1 MAIQLDVTRLSSSAA
16 NLAGADV
23 QTAESAPSK
32 LSPLLG
38 GASLSVSSGTM
49 SDLEALVAKLKNEN
63 EKTKYSLLLTSLNSI
78 SESLTAAQ
86 KAALEEGLKLNE
98 ELNGYQRELAVLTGN
113 LDSATA
119 DSIILQAKIDS
130 LQKQIEQA
138 QADGQEH
145 NELVAKQKELREE
158 LDAKKA
164 VIADTQG
171 KIAEVKNNISVV
183 NGKISAIV
191 KSIGD
196 NTLKTIANEIAAIAE
211 PEDNESNAES
221 EKNEKKAEANDPFNL
236 IRESLDRIC
245 RELTDTIEKNTET
258 MV

>member
-1 MAIQLDVTRLSSSAA
+1 MAIQLDTTKLSAAAA
-16 NLAGADV
+16 NLAGADIETPV
-23 QTAESAPSK
+23 SASGK

-38 GASLSVSSGTM
+38 RTSLNVSSGAM
-49 SDLEALVAKLKNEN
+49 SDLEALISKLKNEN
-63 EKTKYSLLLTSLNSI
+63 EKAKYSLLLTSLNSI
-78 SESLTAAQ
+78 SESLTTAQ
-86 KAALEEGLKLNE
+86 KEALEEGLKLND
-98 ELNGYQRELAVLTGN
+98 ELNKLNEDLEGLTDK
-113 LDSATA
+113 LSTA
-119 DSIILQAKIDS
+119 EAESVILQAKIDA

-138 QADGQEH
+138 QKDGKEH

-171 KIAEVKNNISVV
+171 KIAEVKNAISVV

-196 NTLKTIANEIAAIAE
+196 NTLKTIANEIAEIAE
-211 PEDNESNAES
+211 PEENESNS
-221 EKNEKKAEANDPFNL
+221 EGEKKEKKAEANDPFNV
-236 IRESLDRIC
+236 IRGSLDRIS